1 MGSLE
6 DESGRPV
13 KDCQHR
19 AGDTDDG
26 EHLGGADALRA
37 GPQPSPTNTGQRSAS
52 QEDRRPQV
60 QKVNIHEEEPETSE
74 AAVDPAVAVDGATV
88 VVPAE
93 PPAAMTR
100 VATDSCPH
108 VESVPLEVDPP
119 GPDDPATED
128 KVVAAST
135 RSATLPSCGPTDS
148 ETRNRKPNTQEGR
161 AVAESLSVDKTTGKE
176 KPEQGGGE
184 EAGGGGAGGGG
195 AGGGGAGG
203 GVEAPPVPPSP
214 APPGQQ
220 HMRTQVS
227 LEVVQCH
234 SVACSPMTPPGG
246 GHTFVFPEGAQSNDG
261 KVQVEYR
268 SIATAPMT
276 PRTPTAS
283 TYPDVVK
290 GESGRGE
297 GEVRMG
303 NRSPEKGPAQLA
315 SSQVTAQPP
324 GRPQTHRIPSMD
336 QDITI
341 LVTQHDSTTD
351 SQDEED
357 EEEAKV
363 SGSAVAGPIGKIEE
377 NEDHK
382 ADGEAMETGDRV
394 GKERVDSQ
402 VSTANSHTEK
412 KSLNEHVP
420 NKPISNLQ
428 QSKMQIEGP
437 SIIFR
442 DKGHPVEKRTSES
455 TMGATKEEAS
465 LGANLPEG
473 VTKEAGSLNMPA
485 VPNSPAPSGCS
496 NMYTQVSLEVVQC
509 QSAATSPMTPPEG
522 GNAFIFPPSTATK
535 PQVEYRSIATAP
547 MTPRTPLA
555 PVGFPTRATAEPE
568 VQRMPEMGTDKGKGN
583 AGETV
588 ADVHEEGGSSVG
600 NGEVEIGEVEGTTGD
615 EGKDEGTS
623 GEAEADGSAG
633 REGKVEDKSGEEG
646 KMEDMTGKEGKM
658 DGMTVREGKVED
670 KSGEEGKVEGTTG
683 EAEADGST
691 GREGKMDGRSGKE
704 GKVEVKSGDK
714 GKMEDTLGEKGKGE
728 DTSGKKGKV
737 EGTSGKKGKVEG
749 TLGEEGKVEGTTVRK
764 SKLDCS
770 TGREGKVDGTTSGEE
785 SAENNCKEGVE
796 EEESEEPVQEVSWD
810 DKGMTWEVYG
820 AVVEVAVL
828 GSAIQKHLEKQVK
841 KQKQPSLP
849 PPPPLDPSAVPLP
862 CPSPGTT
869 TTSTTATSTTAA
881 SVNATTDPT
890 QASSGKGRAGMRGE
904 RGVKEGRRRRNPFR
918 LLLRNM
924 QQPRCCSRAHSAE

>member
-13 KDCQHR
+13 KDCQHH

-74 AAVDPAVAVDGATV
+74 AAVDPAVAVDGVTV

-93 PPAAMTR
+93 TPAAMTR

-119 GPDDPATED
+119 GTEDPATED

-135 RSATLPSCGPTDS
+135 RSATLPSCG
-148 ETRNRKPNTQEGR
+148 
-161 AVAESLSVDKTTGKE
+161 KE

-184 EAGGGGAGGGG
+184 EAGGGGA
-195 AGGGGAGG
+195 GAGG

-283 TYPDVVK
+283 TFPDVVK

-324 GRPQTHRIPSMD
+324 GRPQTHRILSMD

-363 SGSAVAGPIGKIEE
+363 SVSAVAGPIGKIEE

-382 ADGEAMETGDRV
+382 ADGEAVETGDEV

-412 KSLNEHVP
+412 KSLTEHVP

-442 DKGHPVEKRTSES
+442 DKDHPVEKRTSES
-455 TMGATKEEAS
+455 TMGETKEEAS

-473 VTKEAGSLNMPA
+473 VTKEAGSLKMPA

-522 GNAFIFPPSTATK
+522 GNTFIFPPSTATQ

-588 ADVHEEGGSSVG
+588 ADVHEEGGSSMG

-615 EGKDEGTS
+615 KGKDEGTS
-623 GEAEADGSAG
+623 GEAKADGSTG

-683 EAEADGST
+683 EAKVDGSTGREGKVDGTTKRERKVDGST

-714 GKMEDTLGEKGKGE
+714 GKMEDT
-728 DTSGKKGKV
+728 SGGKGKV
-737 EGTSGKKGKVEG
+737 EDTSGKKGKVEG

-764 SKLDCS
+764 AKLDCS

-869 TTSTTATSTTAA
+869 TTTTTTSTTSTTAA
-881 SVNATTDPT
+881 SANATADPT
-890 QASSGKGRAGMRGE
+890 QASSGKGRAGKRGE